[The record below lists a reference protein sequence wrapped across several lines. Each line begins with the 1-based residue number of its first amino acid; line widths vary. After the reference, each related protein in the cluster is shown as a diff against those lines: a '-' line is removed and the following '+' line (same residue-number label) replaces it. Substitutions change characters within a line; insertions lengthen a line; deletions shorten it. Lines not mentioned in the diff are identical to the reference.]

1 MIINSQNL
9 DLAFKGF
16 KTVFNGAF
24 DAAPAFADKIA
35 MTVPSESR
43 DETYGWM
50 GLFPRLREW
59 IGPRH
64 VNNLTAHAYTIANR
78 KFEATVSVGRTEIAD
93 DRLGI
98 FKPVFSEMGRD
109 ARRHPEELIFALL
122 KAGFD
127 LPCYDGQNFFDTD
140 HPVEMEQGAA
150 PVSVSNMQAGA
161 GAPWFL
167 LDTSREVRP
176 VVWQVREGYEF
187 QAITQSSDHH
197 VFLNDEYIYG
207 VRARVNAGFG
217 LWQLA
222 FGSKATLDATNY
234 AAARAAMMG
243 FKSDGGRVLG
253 VTPTTLVVPPSLES
267 AARKLLNSEF
277 AAGGET
283 NEWKGTAELIVTPYL
298 A

>member
-1 MIINSQNL
+1 
-9 DLAFKGF
+9 
-16 KTVFNGAF
+16 
-24 DAAPAFADKIA
+24 
-35 MTVPSESR
+35 
-43 DETYGWM
+43 
-50 GLFPRLREW
+50 
-59 IGPRH
+59 
-64 VNNLTAHAYTIANR
+64 VNNLTAHSFTIVNR
-78 KFEATVSVGRTEIAD
+78 KFEATVAVARTAIAD

-98 FKPVFSEMGRD
+98 FKPLFAEMGGD
-109 ARRHPEELIFALL
+109 AKRHPDELIFALL
-122 KAGFD
+122 AAGFEQS
-127 LPCYDGQNFFDTD
+127 CFDGQSFFDAD
-140 HPVEMEQGAA
+140 HPAELEPGTT
-150 PVSVSNMQAGA
+150 PVSVSNVQAGS
-161 GAPWFL
+161 GTPWFL
-167 LDTSREVRP
+167 LDTSRSVRP
-176 VVWQVREGYEF
+176 LIWQTRENYEF

-234 AAARAAMMG
+234 AAARASMMG

-253 VTPTTLVVPPSLES
+253 VTPTTLVVPPALEG

-277 AAGGET
+277 GEGGAT